1 MFAAKCIL
9 NKEERSNK
17 KHKFKKEEFASMYL
31 ILITEMGVS
40 DEAKNVI
47 PLKFLRK
54 IQNIFFFL
62 L

>member
-9 NKEERSNK
+9 NKEERGNK

-47 PLKFLRK
+47 PQSGDILYIRIKLSF
-54 IQNIFFFL
+54 
-62 L
+62 